1 MKTVL
6 QIFRSDL
13 RGVCRQFFAMVIL
26 IAICILPAL
35 YAWFN
40 IYSNHDPYGSTGNI
54 RIAVASR
61 DPGATLSDGS
71 FVNMADQVMDTL
83 RESDSIGWVFPATPE
98 EAIAEAESGEC
109 YAAIVFEPQFTANM
123 FDLEKG
129 LLSEDAG
136 LTFYENGKKNAIASK
151 ITETAAGTLHET
163 INTKYLQTLFRT
175 IFLAANGVEDTVDSG
190 AAVERAVAQMTE
202 LRDTLAQYCAAIDGF
217 TANTDSLNAL
227 LGGTEQTLSGVELSG
242 SGAAERAKSAIAS
255 AQKSVDALSEA
266 ASEQL
271 GSVEAAL
278 DTLAEDITEFSQS
291 ETVSTMTQAQE
302 ALLDRMTLHASQL
315 QTHLETLRA
324 IFPQE
329 PTLIGAKRAAADLD
343 ALIDRT
349 AAMQTELEALRL
361 SGDLSGLP
369 ALLTEWSETVRDM
382 RAAATG
388 SLTADF
394 DTLAQDLTAVLNT
407 VQPLLSSVQ
416 GGVNGVIPVL
426 DGAQNTVS
434 AVDSALRQLRSV
446 LGSAQDSL
454 SAIIARVEQAEP
466 DEQLQTLIDVLGGNA
481 ERYGTFFSALVDV
494 DVQEVYSVNSYGTA
508 MAPFYSVLALW
519 VGGVI
524 LVAILKVHAD
534 AEKFPAATETQR
546 FFGRFTLFFLV
557 GQLQAAVIVLGD
569 LYLLDVQAARPWLL
583 WVAAAV
589 TSLVFVL
596 LIYALT
602 LSFGDIGKA
611 IVVVVMVLQ
620 IAGSSGS
627 YPIEILPPI
636 FEKMYLFFPFPY
648 AINAMREAICGVYR
662 YDYLIDLGKLLL
674 FGALGLAIGLL
685 VRRPFIGMN
694 EYVEEKLEETE
705 VI

>member
-1 MKTVL
+1 MTK
-6 QIFRSDL
+6 L
-13 RGVCRQFFAMVIL
+13 RGVSRQFFAMVIL
-26 IAICILPAL
+26 IAICVLPAL

-61 DPGATLSDGS
+61 DPGTTLADGS
-71 FVNMADQVMDTL
+71 YVNMADQVMDTL
-83 RESDSIGWVFPATPE
+83 RESDSIGWVFPATAE
-98 EAIAEAESGEC
+98 EAIAEAESGES
-109 YAAIVFEPQFTANM
+109 YAAIVFEPQFTSNM
-123 FDLEKG
+123 FDIEKG

-136 LTFYENGKKNAIASK
+136 LTFYENGKKNAVAAK
-151 ITETAAGTLHET
+151 ITETAASTLHET

-175 IFLAANGVEDTVDSG
+175 IFLAANGVEDAADSG
-190 AAVERAVAQMTE
+190 EAVQRAVAEMTE
-202 LRDTLAQYCAAIDGF
+202 LRETLEQYCAAIDGF

-227 LGGTEQTLSGVELSG
+227 LGSAEETLSGVDLSG
-242 SGAAERAKSAIAS
+242 GGAAEGAKSAIAG
-255 AQKSVDALSEA
+255 ARQSVDALSAA

-271 GSVEAAL
+271 GAIASAL
-278 DTLAEDITEFSQS
+278 DALAEDVTALS
-291 ETVSTMTQAQE
+291 ESDAASAMTDAQE
-302 ALLDRMTLHASQL
+302 ALLERMILHASQL

-324 IFPQE
+324 IFPAE

-349 AAMQTELEALRL
+349 AAMQTELEALRR
-361 SGDLSGLP
+361 SGDLSN
-369 ALLTEWSETVRDM
+369 LTEWSQTIADM
-382 RAAATG
+382 RAVLTG
-388 SLTADF
+388 SLTPAF
-394 DTLAQDLTAVLNT
+394 DTLARDLTAVLDT
-407 VQPLLSSVQ
+407 VQPLLGSVQ
-416 GGVNGVIPVL
+416 GGVAGVLPVM
-426 DGAQNTVS
+426 DGAQTTVS
-434 AVDSALRQLRSV
+434 AVDSALRELRGV
-446 LGSAQDSL
+446 LDRAREGL
-454 SAIIARVEQAEP
+454 STIISRVEQAEP
-466 DEQLQTLIDVLGGNA
+466 DEKLQTLIDMLGGNA
-481 ERYGTFFSALVDV
+481 DRYGSFFSALVDV

-557 GQLQAAVIVLGD
+557 GQVQAAVIVLGD

-636 FEKMYLFFPFPY
+636 FEKIYLFFPFPY

-662 YDYLIDLGKLLL
+662 CDYLIDLGKLLL

-694 EYVEEKLEETE
+694 EFVEEKLEETE

>member
-302 ALLDRMTLHASQL
+302 ALLDRMTLHTSQL
-315 QTHLETLRA
+315 Q
-324 IFPQE
+324 
-329 PTLIGAKRAAADLD
+329 

-524 LVAILKVHAD
+524 LVTILKVHAD

-694 EYVEEKLEETE
+694 EFVEEKLEETE